1 VITGRDE
8 QMDQSKNR
16 TFLMFLK
23 KYSIRNKMHILAMG
37 QCGISE
43 AVISQVSNW
52 STPNGEYPTPPP
64 PECVSILNTL

>member
-1 VITGRDE
+1 
-8 QMDQSKNR
+8 
-16 TFLMFLK
+16 
-23 KYSIRNKMHILAMG
+23 MHILAMG

-43 AVISQVSNW
+43 AIISQVSNW